1 MDDSGTED
9 TAHIERTSPR
19 AVFAQLV
26 GCALGKAEIEPSPMA
41 TAYLIELL
49 DERVREPEPEP
60 DSAPTLA
67 EALLTA
73 QQDRGTERM
82 RRMRSLGDRALFVS
96 GFFGDSLAR
105 KIVDIDYYMQ
115 IGRTAY
121 GDVASGL
128 SARATAAS
136 WTRLYRELAG
146 RFGDFVDVLA
156 EVGDRSRPE
165 RSQNLLRVY
174 ERYLLTGSERDRR
187 RLIQNGHL
195 PPDKRSLKWWQ

>member
-1 MDDSGTED
+1 MDDSGAEKSVQL
-9 TAHIERTSPR
+9 ERTSPR

-26 GCALGKAEIEPSPMA
+26 AGALGKARIEPSPMA

-49 DERVREPEPEP
+49 DERVGELEPET
-60 DSAPTLA
+60 DAAPSLA

-73 QQDRGTERM
+73 QQDRGADRI

-105 KIVDIDYYMQ
+105 KIVDIDYYQQ

-121 GDVASGL
+121 GDVANGL
-128 SARATAAS
+128 SGRGTAGG
-136 WTRLYRELAG
+136 WTRLYRELSG

-156 EVGDRSRPE
+156 EVGDQSRPE
-165 RSQNLLRVY
+165 RSPDLLRVY
-174 ERYLLTGSERDRR
+174 ERYLLTASERDRQC
-187 RLIQNGHL
+187 LIQSGHA
-195 PPDKRSLKWWQ
+195 PPDKRNLKWWQ